1 MQSFKHPQTR
11 ASTAKSTISQYS
23 AGRMSNADYYLAEK
37 LAGRVRDDDT
47 LSVADKSTVEKALT
61 QHR

>member
-1 MQSFKHPQTR
+1 
-11 ASTAKSTISQYS
+11 
-23 AGRMSNADYYLAEK
+23 MSNADYYIAEK
-37 LAGRVRDDDT
+37 RAGRVRDDDT